1 MRNNDSSRN
10 SGNSIRIEQEL
21 SQGRNIKENAENIWG
36 WDSPAGKIRA
46 SRRAQYF
53 LKLTNMNSDCDVLEI
68 GCGTG
73 IFTEKV
79 AQE

>member
-1 MRNNDSSRN
+1 MRNNDFSSN
-10 SGNSIRIEQEL
+10 TSNSIRIEQEL

-36 WDSPAGKIRA
+36 WASPAGKIRA